1 MARLIW
7 TAPALDDLH
16 TIAEYIA
23 LDNPEAA
30 RRLVGDV
37 LSATERLESCPH
49 LGKRVRELGRSP
61 YREIVVPPCRIF
73 YRPEQSA
80 VFVLH
85 VLRGEQLFRKF
96 LLMERGRKK

>member
-7 TAPALDDLH
+7 TEPALEDLNA
-16 TIAEYIA
+16 IAETIA

-37 LSATERLESCPH
+37 LSATERLESYPH
-49 LGKRVRELGRSP
+49 SGKRVRELDRSP
-61 YREIVVPPCRIF
+61 YRELVVSPCRIF
-73 YRPEQSA
+73 YRPEQRA
-80 VFVLH
+80 VFILH

-96 LLMERGRKK
+96 LLMERDRKK